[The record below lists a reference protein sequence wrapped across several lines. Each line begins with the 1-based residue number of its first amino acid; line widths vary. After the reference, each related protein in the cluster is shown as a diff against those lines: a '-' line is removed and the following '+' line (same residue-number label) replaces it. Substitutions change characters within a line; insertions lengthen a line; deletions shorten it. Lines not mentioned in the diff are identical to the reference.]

1 MCISIF
7 NNEML
12 CNGLCSGVIFVF
24 VSCVCTMISYVFD
37 QSVNMC
43 CFFFLLSHSLL
54 SNDGNIDAILA
65 FDAYPKV
72 LCLCQV
78 VIGAVCCLVHQPL
91 VLVALL
97 CIIMICILDADWSN
111 EKLFTDSVAHADEG
125 KIFLKKNQR

>member
-1 MCISIF
+1 MYD
-7 NNEML
+7 NN
-12 CNGLCSGVIFVF
+12 VITLYQYPRSNHQTYF
-24 VSCVCTMISYVFD
+24 S
-37 QSVNMC
+37 
-43 CFFFLLSHSLL
+43 FLLPHSLL
-54 SNDGNIDAILA
+54 SNDGNIDAMLA
-65 FDAYPKV
+65 FDSYPKV

-97 CIIMICILDADWSN
+97 CIIMTCILDADWSN